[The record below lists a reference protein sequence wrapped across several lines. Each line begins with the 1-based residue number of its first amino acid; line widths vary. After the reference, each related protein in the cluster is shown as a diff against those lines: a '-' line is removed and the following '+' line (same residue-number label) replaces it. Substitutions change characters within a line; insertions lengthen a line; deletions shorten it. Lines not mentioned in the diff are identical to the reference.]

1 MSTRRNKGEGSITIL
16 TNGKVRVRVELPPSN
31 GKRRWLS
38 ATADTK
44 KEALKK
50 LKEMQRA
57 KDDNK
62 QVEGLRNTF
71 GDYVEPYLTARREDG
86 IRETSIQQ
94 IRNILNVAAEHF
106 SYLPISEITTQHTNQ
121 LYAYYADKGNT
132 EATIQHKMNIIK
144 MMFEWLRFRGFV
156 STIPF
161 STFRK
166 KISSRSNSKQ
176 HLEVLSLEEH
186 KKLKDIML
194 YQFEMFLVEYRW
206 NLSYRFYPLYLLAY
220 ETGMRE
226 GELAGLKWKYVDFD
240 KQTVTIEEAT
250 VFLKGLGSVSSVP
263 KTNSGYRTI
272 KVSKDT
278 IEVLRTLKK
287 RYDDTHFISAYVFGN
302 RKNGG
307 KSYAP
312 ARLLGAFKQFLE
324 DVGINRK
331 FTFHDLRHTNASI
344 MFHKNVDT
352 NIIKER
358 LGHSSITTTLTTY
371 THVLQECKDKNA
383 AVVTA

>member
-94 IRNILNVAAEHF
+94 LRNILNLAARHF
-106 SYLPISEITTQHTNQ
+106 SYLPISEITTQHTNL
-121 LYAYYADKGNT
+121 LYTYYADRGNS
-132 EATIQHKMNIIK
+132 EATIHNKMNIVK
-144 MMFEWLRFRGFV
+144 LMFEWLRFKGLV

-161 STFRK
+161 SAFRK
-166 KISSRSNSKQ
+166 KTSSRSNSKQ
-176 HLEVLSLEEH
+176 HLAVLSLEEH
-186 KKLKDIML
+186 KKLKQAML
-194 YQFEMFLVEYRW
+194 YQFEEFLDEYHW

-240 KQTVTIEEAT
+240 NQTVTIEEAT
-250 VFLKGLGSVSSVP
+250 VYLRGVGNISSVP
-263 KTNSGYRTI
+263 KTNAGYRNI

-278 IEVLRTLKK
+278 LEVLRTLKK
-287 RYDDTHFISAYVFGN
+287 RYDDTHFKSEYVFGN

-312 ARLLGAFKQFLE
+312 ARLLSTFKQFLW
-324 DVGINRK
+324 DVGINRR

-344 MFHKNVDT
+344 MFHKQVDT
-352 NIIKER
+352 NVIKER
-358 LGHSSITTTLTTY
+358 LGHASITTTLTTY
-371 THVLQECKDKNA
+371 THVLQECRDKDT